1 MQGVELIK
9 YISDLDSELAEK
21 VAEARRVADQKIK
34 DAHEESARLLAEAEA
49 EIRIMEAE
57 AKRWISEESE
67 RLAEDAHSRA
77 AAEKTL
83 LRSQGL
89 PNLNHVVEFILSKV
103 LP

>member
-9 YISDLDSELAEK
+9 YIANLDSELAEK

-34 DAHEESARLLAEAEA
+34 TAEVESTRLLAEAEA
-49 EIRIMEAE
+49 EIRMLEAE
-57 AKRWISEESE
+57 TKRLISEESA

-89 PNLNHVVEFILSKV
+89 PNLNRVVEFILSEV

>member
-1 MQGVELIK
+1 MQGLELIK
-9 YISDLDSELAEK
+9 YIADLDSDLAEK
-21 VAEARRVADQKIK
+21 VAEARQVADQKIK
-34 DAHEESARLLAEAEA
+34 SAEVESARLLAEAEA
-49 EIRIMEAE
+49 QVRVMDAE
-57 AKRWISEESE
+57 AKRWISEESA

-89 PNLNHVVEFILSKV
+89 PNLNRVVEFILSEV

>member
-9 YISDLDSELAEK
+9 YIADLDDELAEK

-34 DAHEESARLLAEAEA
+34 TAEVESARLLAEAEA
-49 EIRIMEAE
+49 EIRVMDAD
-57 AKRWISEESE
+57 AKRWISEESA
-67 RLAEDAHSRA
+67 RLAEDAHCRA

-89 PNLNHVVEFILSKV
+89 PNLNRVVEFILSEV

>member
-9 YISDLDSELAEK
+9 YIADLDGELAEK
-21 VAEARRVADQKIK
+21 VAEARRAAEQKIK
-34 DAHEESARLLAEAEA
+34 NAEVESARLLAEAEA
-49 EIRIMEAE
+49 QIRVMDAE
-57 AKRWISEESE
+57 AKRWISEESA

-89 PNLNHVVEFILSKV
+89 PNLNRVVEFILSEV